1 LQSTTVAAA
10 AELGVNPLAGFSITF
25 WTELIGAPGYYASI
39 LHVTTTGEADGVV
52 GAPVVGTGTA
62 QRRSTVLDGT
72 SYTAYRRITFK
83 SIRVSL
89 LNSHSRKFSLL

>member
-25 WTELIGAPGYYASI
+25 WTELIGAPPYYASI

-52 GAPVVGTGTA
+52 GAPVVPQWGRA
-62 QRRSTVLDGT
+62 QRSAAARFW
-72 SYTAYRRITFK
+72 TARLNGRTPCLQQCH
-83 SIRVSL
+83 SL
-89 LNSHSRKFSLL
+89 HL